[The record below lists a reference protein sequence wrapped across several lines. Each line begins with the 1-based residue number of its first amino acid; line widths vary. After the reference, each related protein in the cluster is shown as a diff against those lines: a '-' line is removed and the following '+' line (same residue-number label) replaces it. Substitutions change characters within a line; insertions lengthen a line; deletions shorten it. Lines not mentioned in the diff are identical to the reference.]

1 MISALVEEAAGRD
14 VPRET
19 MERLEAFGGLIREE
33 NERQNLVARSTL
45 AALWNRHLIDSAQ
58 LLRYAPR
65 LTSRWL
71 DVGSGAGLPGI
82 VLAILSGEPILLVEP
97 RRLRADFL
105 RRCVEQL
112 NLPNAEVVCRKVEQ
126 VTGSFDVVT
135 ARAVASADR
144 LLAMTL
150 HLSHSGTRWVLP
162 KGRSG
167 AKELAD
173 VRCAWQGRFRAEVSI
188 TDPDAVVLVA
198 EGIKPRDG
206 TRR

>member
-1 MISALVEEAAGRD
+1 MIEALAEAAGRD
-14 VPRET
+14 VSRET
-19 MERLEAFGGLIREE
+19 FARLEAFAALIEEE

-45 AALWNRHLIDSAQ
+45 AALWDRHLIDSAQ
-58 LLRYAPR
+58 LLRYAPQGV
-65 LTSRWL
+65 SRWL

-105 RRCVEQL
+105 RRCVNQL
-112 NLPNAEVVCRKVEQ
+112 DLLDAEVACSKVEQ

-135 ARAVASADR
+135 ARAVATADR

-150 HLSHSGTRWVLP
+150 RLSHPGTRWVLP

-173 VRCAWQGRFRAEVSI
+173 VRRAWQGRFRAEVSI
-188 TDPDAVVLVA
+188 TDPEAVVLVA
-198 EGIKPRDG
+198 EGVKPRGG
-206 TRR
+206 TSR

>member
-1 MISALVEEAAGRD
+1 MIVSLAEAAERT

-19 MERLEAFGGLIREE
+19 FEKVEAFAGLLRDE

-45 AALWNRHLIDSAQ
+45 ATLWDRHLVDSAQ

-65 LTSRWL
+65 AIGRWI

-82 VLAILSGEPILLVEP
+82 VVAILSGDPIVLVEP

-105 RRCVEQL
+105 RKCVDEL
-112 NLPNAEVVCRKVEQ
+112 ALPNAEVVCRKVEQ
-126 VTGSFDVVT
+126 VHGSFDVVT
-135 ARAVASADR
+135 ARGVAAADR
-144 LLAMTL
+144 LFAMTF
-150 HLSHSGTRWVLP
+150 HLSHPGTRWILP

-173 VRCAWQGRFRAEVSI
+173 ARRAWQGRFRAEVSI
-188 TDPDAVVLVA
+188 TEPEAVVLIA
-198 EGIKPRDG
+198 EGVEPRDG
-206 TRR
+206 TSR